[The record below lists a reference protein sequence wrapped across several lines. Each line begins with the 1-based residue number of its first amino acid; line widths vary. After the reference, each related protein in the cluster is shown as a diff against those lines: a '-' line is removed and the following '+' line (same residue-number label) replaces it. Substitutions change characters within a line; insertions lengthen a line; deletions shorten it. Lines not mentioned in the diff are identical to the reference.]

1 MLALMIIK
9 QFKSRRKA
17 KRLFYSPVTIIV
29 LALVLV
35 VLARSTWSIYEKYL
49 LSSDRLDHAESQL
62 SALKNQ
68 EGQLSQSIAKLSTA
82 SGTEAVMRTNF
93 RIVKPGE
100 SLAVLVNT
108 ATTAMATGTPKG
120 FWQRIGEWFGKVF

>member
-1 MLALMIIK
+1 MAIK

-17 KRLFYSPVTIIV
+17 KRLFYSPATIVVLIIV
-29 LALVLV
+29 LVI
-35 VLARSTWSIYEKYL
+35 LARGTWSIYEKYR
-49 LSSDRLDHAESQL
+49 LSSDRLDQAKGQL

-100 SLAVLVNT
+100 SLAVIVDT
-108 ATTAMATGTPKG
+108 ATTAPATTTPPET
-120 FWQRIGEWFGKVF
+120 FWQKLFGWF